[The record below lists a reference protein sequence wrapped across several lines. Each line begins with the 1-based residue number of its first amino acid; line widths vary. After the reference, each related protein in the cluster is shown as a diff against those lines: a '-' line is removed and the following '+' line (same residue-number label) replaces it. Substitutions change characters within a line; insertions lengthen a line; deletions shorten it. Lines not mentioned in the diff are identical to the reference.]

1 MSKSLVAGAVALLLV
16 FSGTPAYGQDAS
28 PGTEGEV
35 GVAEETPNTP
45 PESGDE
51 TTPGGEVPDQEG
63 GDGSSPGSEPSSE
76 TDETNE
82 LATPAPSEP
91 ADPSVTNVEPDTG
104 SEDAAVD
111 DEAVTVDAPASIE
124 VSGTIYVVPDEAAPQ
139 TLEQMTAGEPVEVQ
153 TGGAVVATDQAGL
166 IPLDISNSA
175 GELES
180 GNTFEGEVVLPD
192 IAVDAVQER
201 LEDEGELTTAEVAE
215 TAVSAANEEGT
226 TLVATGIGITAD
238 TPTAEVVSTRSHPID
253 VRYFGGSS
261 PRPSPTQTQMR
272 ALVGTA
278 STYWNGQTGAKI
290 SSMPVSSYATLRP
303 AYDRCD
309 LYGLWS
315 QAIWDLGYYDAND
328 YLNSGRHLVVF
339 VNQGCGGANGVG
351 TIGSL
356 HSGGVTWID
365 LGERGSGI
373 PVSDAGHALAH
384 ELGHNL
390 GLGHSNARTCVR
402 PKVDAK
408 SSTRT
413 GLPGSGSGCADSEY
427 GDLWSVMGGAATG
440 YGAKPAA
447 LTIAQKKMLG
457 LTSSSSLKGV
467 SPSGGLVQSF
477 TLQAASATS
486 GIRGLRVASPSPGQ
500 AFFVE
505 YRNGTGQD
513 SGMPWASGDW
523 WTGGS
528 FFSGNVGTGVRVL
541 KATDTGKKVAGKRT
555 TVLSQWSGSRR
566 YQAIRSGQF
575 ITPYGNT
582 VRAVVSS
589 SSGSTATVK
598 IAYRGFRDGGKSV
611 STKVT
616 QGGAL
621 IAGKTLRAS
630 LTGKWEVT
638 FGAVPAVSKTKERFQ
653 WLRNGKSIA
662 GATKSS
668 YRTTVADIGK
678 SITVRVK
685 PSATGWITGKGS
697 VSSSKSVVS
706 PPFVDVPYGHS
717 SYKSISWVKSA
728 GIFAGHTTS
737 TGSTYRPK
745 ASISRAAMASF
756 LYRMEAPAAFTA
768 PSVSPFADVP
778 TTHAYYTEIAWM
790 YEMGAFSG
798 VKKSGKRYLD
808 PTARVTH
815 SAMAK
820 YLYRLADAS
829 VKGPR
834 TSPFADVKTTHAYYD
849 EIAWISRTGIWK
861 GVPQKSGKPKF
872 QASKKLT
879 REEMA
884 VFMYRFTH

>member
-16 FSGTPAYGQDAS
+16 FSGAPAYGEDAS
-28 PGTEGEV
+28 PATEGEV
-35 GVAEETPNTP
+35 GVAEEAPNVA
-45 PESGDE
+45 PEQGDE
-51 TTPGGEVPDQEG
+51 TAPEGETPGQEG
-63 GDGSSPGSEPSSE
+63 GDGSLPGSDQSE
-76 TDETNE
+76 TDDANE
-82 LATPAPSEP
+82 PASPEPSEP
-91 ADPSVTNVEPDTG
+91 ADPSVANSEPDTA
-104 SEDAAVD
+104 SDDATVD
-111 DEAVTVDAPASIE
+111 DEAVTVDVPASIE

-180 GNTFEGEVVLPD
+180 GNAFEGEIVLPD
-192 IAVDAVQER
+192 VSVDAVQER
-201 LEDEGELTTAEVAE
+201 LEVEGELTTTEVTE

-238 TPTAEVVSTRSHPID
+238 TPTAEVVSTKSHPID

-261 PRPSPTQTQMR
+261 PRPTPSQTQMR

-278 STYWNGQTGAKI
+278 STYWNGQTDAKI
-290 SSMPVSSYATLRP
+290 SSMPVSSYASLSP

-328 YLNSGRHLVVF
+328 YLTSGRHLVVF
-339 VNQGCGGANGVG
+339 VNQGCGGAYGVG

-365 LGERGSGI
+365 LGERGSGV
-373 PVSDAGHALAH
+373 PVADAGHALAH
-384 ELGHNL
+384 EIGHNL

-427 GDLWSVMGGAATG
+427 GDMWSVMGGAATG

-457 LTSSSSLKGV
+457 LTSSATLKSV
-467 SPSGGLVQSF
+467 SPSDGLVQTF
-477 TLQAASATS
+477 TIQAASATS
-486 GIRGLRVASPSPGQ
+486 GVRGLRVASPSPGQ
-500 AFFVE
+500 TFYVE
-505 YRNGTGQD
+505 YRNGAGQD

-528 FFSGNVGTGVRVL
+528 FYSGNVGTGVRVL
-541 KATDTGKKVAGKRT
+541 KGTDTGKTVAGKRT
-555 TVLSQWSGSRR
+555 TVLSRWSGSTR
-566 YQAIRSGQF
+566 YQTLRAGSTL
-575 ITPYGNT
+575 TPYGNT
-582 VRAVVSS
+582 VRTVVSS
-589 SSGSTATVK
+589 ASGSTATVK
-598 IAYRGFRDGGKSV
+598 ILYRGFRDGGKSV

-616 QGGAL
+616 QGGSL
-621 IAGKTLRAS
+621 LAGKTLRAS
-630 LTGKWEVT
+630 VSGKW
-638 FGAVPAVSKTKERFQ
+638 AVSFGSGPAAGKTKERYQ

-668 YRTTVADIGK
+668 YRTTAADIGK
-678 SITVRVK
+678 SVTVRVK

-697 VSSSKSVVS
+697 VSAPKTVVS
-706 PPFVDVPYGHS
+706 PPFVDVLYGHRW
-717 SYKSISWVKSA
+717 YKPINWMKSA
-728 GIFAGHTTS
+728 DISSGTQTS
-737 TGSTYRPK
+737 SGLKYSPTSSVTREK
-745 ASISRAAMASF
+745 MAVF
-756 LYRMEAPAAFTA
+756 LYRMKTPTRFTA
-768 PSVSPFADVP
+768 PEVSPFRDVA
-778 TTHAYYTEIAWM
+778 TTDPFYTEIAWM
-790 YEMGAFSG
+790 Y
-798 VKKSGKRYLD
+798 KSGLTSGTKKNGHRYFN
-808 PTARVTH
+808 PTTRVTRQ
-815 SAMAK
+815 AMGVF
-820 YLYRLADAS
+820 LYRLS
-829 VKGPR
+829 GSSYSGPKS
-834 TSPFADVKTTHAYYD
+834 SPFADVKTSTTYYD
-849 EIAWISRTGIWK
+849 EIAWLNRTGIWK
-861 GVPQKSGKPKF
+861 GVPQKLGKPKF
-872 QASKKLT
+872 QAGKNLT